1 MKLSALLPLTRD
13 FAFIADKETPAGQIL
28 ATIQNVDKEKITDVT
43 LFDVY
48 EGDRLPADKKSLAV
62 QVTITQSDKTL
73 TDKEIEILSIQ
84 IINAVQKATGAQLRS

>member
-1 MKLSALLPLTRD
+1 M
-13 FAFIADKETPAGQIL
+13 

-43 LFDVY
+43 LFDVC